1 MSIFRKIG
9 FSIVLLFLSVLAVA
23 NIKQMGSPLIKHY
36 SRKQFHAGQQNWM
49 IDHDSQGLLY
59 FANNNGLLVF
69 DGTRWDIHPL
79 PNHTILRSIHVVGN
93 RIYAGGYDE
102 LGYFQYSP
110 FGKLVFI
117 SLIDSLP
124 ESARHPA
131 DIWKIYNLP
140 IGIVFQSYHQLIIF
154 DKKNQCQVLRAPSQ
168 FHFSFVLN
176 AELYVQDMEAGM
188 MRLSPERLVPLAGME
203 ALSHSEV
210 VSMIPG
216 DSVTLVATVDHG
228 IYLYDGITLKPWK
241 NKASRFLQKNQVY
254 TAIAVGSDLAFGTI
268 QNGLLICDWRGNIK
282 QHINL
287 ETGLQN
293 NTILSLHVGPFGN
306 LWLGTDNGIDMVE
319 ISSALSFMGPTMGL
333 SAGYAMVRFHDTLY
347 AGTNQGVFYLPWS
360 EFRQPNNNKHFQIVR
375 QTQGQVWSLQV
386 IDHQLFCGH
395 NKGFFVI
402 RGNRA
407 HNICR
412 VPGGWKLFK
421 MPDHP
426 DLLFGGTYT
435 GLVRFIKQ
443 KQGWEYA
450 GKVSGFEE
458 SSRVIEIESDTT
470 LWLAHGFKGIYHLTL
485 SSDYDSV
492 RTVNFYNQRD
502 GFPTNTQLGVF
513 RIQNQVVFTT
523 PRGLYQFRRH
533 GEPHFEK
540 NNALNKLFAPDIPE
554 MIHEGPNG
562 SIWFFT
568 DKQIGVL
575 RHQEDGSFNKIT
587 VPFSGISGEFINGF
601 QFVYPMDDQ
610 NVFIGM
616 DKGFIHYDP
625 SFEKNYNTPFYAFI
639 GQLKFPDSKQSIQH
653 LHLRTSPDT
662 VISIPFAN
670 NHVYIQFS
678 ATDFEN
684 AKELVFST
692 RLEGF
697 EPKWTEWSGKRSS
710 EYTNLPEGEYTFHVK
725 ALNVYGTLSQ
735 EAAFRFVILPP
746 WYRSAWAYVL
756 YAVLFLAL
764 IIGLIYFFYKR
775 LELVKR
781 REKLEQER
789 QHIQR
794 ENQILFEKLQ
804 AEKEVIRL
812 KNEQLHKEMIAKDME
827 LSNATFG
834 IIQKNK
840 LLIRLK
846 NEIMKMMHKQTDGM
860 VNAQFSN
867 LLKRINREIDNKQQW
882 KVFEAHFEAVHE
894 DFLKRLKE
902 QYPGLSPRELKLCA
916 YLRLNISTKEIALLM
931 NISPRGVEISRYRL
945 RAKLGLKRKDSL
957 VDFILKI

>member
-1 MSIFRKIG
+1 
-9 FSIVLLFLSVLAVA
+9 
-23 NIKQMGSPLIKHY
+23 
-36 SRKQFHAGQQNWM
+36 
-49 IDHDSQGLLY
+49 
-59 FANNNGLLVF
+59 
-69 DGTRWDIHPL
+69 
-79 PNHTILRSIHVVGN
+79 
-93 RIYAGGYDE
+93 
-102 LGYFQYSP
+102 
-110 FGKLVFI
+110 
-117 SLIDSLP
+117 
-124 ESARHPA
+124 
-131 DIWKIYNLP
+131 
-140 IGIVFQSYHQLIIF
+140 
-154 DKKNQCQVLRAPSQ
+154 
-168 FHFSFVLN
+168 
-176 AELYVQDMEAGM
+176 
-188 MRLSPERLVPLAGME
+188 
-203 ALSHSEV
+203 
-210 VSMIPG
+210 
-216 DSVTLVATVDHG
+216 
-228 IYLYDGITLKPWK
+228 
-241 NKASRFLQKNQVY
+241 
-254 TAIAVGSDLAFGTI
+254 
-268 QNGLLICDWRGNIK
+268 
-282 QHINL
+282 
-287 ETGLQN
+287 
-293 NTILSLHVGPFGN
+293 
-306 LWLGTDNGIDMVE
+306 
-319 ISSALSFMGPTMGL
+319 
-333 SAGYAMVRFHDTLY
+333 
-347 AGTNQGVFYLPWS
+347 
-360 EFRQPNNNKHFQIVR
+360 
-375 QTQGQVWSLQV
+375 
-386 IDHQLFCGH
+386 
-395 NKGFFVI
+395 
-402 RGNRA
+402 
-407 HNICR
+407 
-412 VPGGWKLFK
+412 